1 MDLRKYRVTYW
12 PQNSRMGLPKAT
24 KPVMEAELVTKK
36 TKYRECFNRYL
47 MEFCNSNGDQRVNL
61 TRKQMLGLKSL
72 KERIRRQEI
81 VILKSDK
88 SGKLVAVG
96 PVEYLTIGCCSCR
109 R

>member
-1 MDLRKYRVTYW
+1 
-12 PQNSRMGLPKAT
+12 
-24 KPVMEAELVTKK
+24 
-36 TKYRECFNRYL
+36 
-47 MEFCNSNGDQRVNL
+47 MEFYNSNGDQRMNL